1 MYKFTLEGGDSNLTV
16 SVPQLDTLVRF
27 TPNVSQLGFASPT
40 DVLPTR
46 LQLLAH
52 YVLGGEGG
60 IRTPDTVTRIHP
72 FQGCAINHSATSP

>member
-1 MYKFTLEGGDSNLTV
+1 MYKFTLEGGFETYSFSTTIGYV
-16 SVPQLDTLVRF
+16 SSLHS
-27 TPNVSQLGFASPT
+27 NVSQLGFASPT